1 MPGIP
6 KKDCSNYDVQ
16 LVKSLSNNYDELSKT
31 FRQYIKDEK
40 ILSLLQLLE
49 SNSLSGSFIE
59 EKNYVPY
66 FSALFDVAEDLP
78 DGNDFWNFGSDTTV
92 FRIFYFLIKEK
103 SKEQNSELLKKL
115 IANTKDIYMFIHI
128 LYMDKEC
135 IEKKNFHQ
143 MITTEDSYDELN
155 LLLLQKIKDR
165 QDSLMD
171 SKFYT
176 RICFY
181 WNTQDTESFKKYA
194 SKKMESDNDFLT
206 VVDKMIYTT
215 KSITGNQVFEN
226 TRFNYNA
233 LKLFCNLEEAKDR
246 IESIINMNEE
256 LYKSHKKGCDLFI
269 KFYDYRDND
278 FIPPIIE

>member
-1 MPGIP
+1 
-6 KKDCSNYDVQ
+6 
-16 LVKSLSNNYDELSKT
+16 
-31 FRQYIKDEK
+31 
-40 ILSLLQLLE
+40 
-49 SNSLSGSFIE
+49 
-59 EKNYVPY
+59 
-66 FSALFDVAEDLP
+66 
-78 DGNDFWNFGSDTTV
+78 
-92 FRIFYFLIKEK
+92 
-103 SKEQNSELLKKL
+103 
-115 IANTKDIYMFIHI
+115 MFIHI

-143 MITTEDSYDELN
+143 MITTEDSYNELN

-171 SKFYT
+171 RKFYT

-226 TRFNYNA
+226 TRFNYDA

-269 KFYDYRDND
+269 RFYDCRDND

>member
-1 MPGIP
+1 
-6 KKDCSNYDVQ
+6 
-16 LVKSLSNNYDELSKT
+16 
-31 FRQYIKDEK
+31 
-40 ILSLLQLLE
+40 
-49 SNSLSGSFIE
+49 
-59 EKNYVPY
+59 
-66 FSALFDVAEDLP
+66 
-78 DGNDFWNFGSDTTV
+78 
-92 FRIFYFLIKEK
+92 
-103 SKEQNSELLKKL
+103 
-115 IANTKDIYMFIHI
+115 
-128 LYMDKEC
+128 
-135 IEKKNFHQ
+135 
-143 MITTEDSYDELN
+143 
-155 LLLLQKIKDR
+155 
-165 QDSLMD
+165 MD